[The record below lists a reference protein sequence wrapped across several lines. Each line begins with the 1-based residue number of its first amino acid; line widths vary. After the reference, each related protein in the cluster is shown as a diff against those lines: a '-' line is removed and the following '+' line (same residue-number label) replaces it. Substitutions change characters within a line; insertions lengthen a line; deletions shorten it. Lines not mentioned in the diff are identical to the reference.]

1 MLNDADVLEVS
12 RKIISGEGSH
22 YRINGRE
29 VRARDV
35 QLLFA
40 DAATGAR
47 SSALVRQGQ
56 IAELIAAKPQARRM
70 VLEDAAGIA
79 GLYTRRREA
88 ELRLKATD
96 ENLLR
101 VEDVLNEIDQ
111 QIKRLD
117 KQAEQAKQY
126 RHISAQIREHEALL
140 LALAWIKIRDQVISC
155 EQDVTQATIKL
166 AEATTHQAKTA
177 QDEAIAAHSL
187 DPLRVNEQHKAD
199 TLQKVKAALTLLEA
213 EERRAQERTQELT
226 RRISD
231 ATRDQD
237 RDNAALRDA
246 QTTLAKLRHDENA
259 LSDKHT
265 PQADEQRLLEDAHTQ
280 SSRELEAAEQA
291 LQTLQQHSA
300 KRDAERQAVLKALTL
315 EQNRLNDIKREQ
327 NENQQQREA
336 LMRTTQAQNDYET
349 LSENL
354 KNAQELLEH
363 LEREANEKRHALQN
377 TREREHQTRTPL
389 TEAEKQVQRFETEL
403 KTLQKLFAPRQGERW
418 PKILDSLSVE
428 KGYEIALGAVF
439 GDDLDAALDSSAPL
453 HWRTLHVSED
463 DLALPQGAMPLLNVT
478 KAPPALTRAL
488 KNIGVVT
495 RERGETLHQ
504 ALKAGQTLVSK
515 EGDVWRWDGLMA
527 RAEAPSGAAKRLAEK
542 NRLHTLESQLLEAH
556 KVRHLHQSALEN
568 LQNEIRTLT
577 RDEADAFQAL
587 QSAQKQREN
596 ARNAFTQFEREQAGI
611 SSRILHLNETAQR
624 LEKSITQSEQRLFEL
639 QNDLTQLE
647 TSADD
652 ETKLHDARL
661 NVANARDLASQTRTQ
676 LQAFIHDQ
684 TQKRA
689 RRDALQRDISAWQNR
704 FENAQQ
710 AVESW
715 HTRLTA
721 LEAEQ
726 ATLLEAP
733 QTFLITR
740 RTLLSDIT
748 EAEQARRKAADKL
761 NAAQLAQA
769 HHQRE
774 AKNAL
779 ETLSQAREAKI
790 TADVRFE
797 AAMSKREDMIAHI
810 DEALKITPAALLIQ
824 TQKMLQDTK
833 PVPATLETQLNRLK
847 REREEMGGVNLR
859 AEEELNES
867 QLKKDQLVQER
878 DDLIEAIR
886 RLRGGIGNL
895 NREGR
900 ERLLAAFETVNNHFG
915 TLFTHLFGGG
925 SAHLKLIESD
935 DPLEAGLEI
944 IAHPPGKKPQIL
956 TLLSG
961 GEQALT
967 ATALIF
973 AVFLTN
979 PSPICV
985 LDEVDAPLDD
995 ANVARYCD
1003 LLDDMV
1009 SRTDTRFLV
1018 ITHNPITMSRMNRLY
1033 GVTMMERGVSMVL
1046 SVNLDQAQDMAEAG

>member
-1 MLNDADVLEVS
+1 MRRLLPLLLGLLAPLALKAAGADL
-12 RKIISGEGSH
+12 
-22 YRINGRE
+22 YRIQCSACHGPE
-29 VRARDV
+29 GKGIPGVFPPLAG
-35 QLLFA
+35 A
-40 DAATGAR
+40 DF
-47 SSALVRQGQ
+47 
-56 IAELIAAKPQARRM
+56 
-70 VLEDAAGIA
+70 
-79 GLYTRRREA
+79 
-88 ELRLKATD
+88 LR
-96 ENLLR
+96 
-101 VEDVLNEIDQ
+101 
-111 QIKRLD
+111 
-117 KQAEQAKQY
+117 
-126 RHISAQIREHEALL
+126 
-140 LALAWIKIRDQVISC
+140 
-155 EQDVTQATIKL
+155 
-166 AEATTHQAKTA
+166 TH
-177 QDEAIAAHSL
+177 
-187 DPLRVNEQHKAD
+187 R
-199 TLQKVKAALTLLEA
+199 
-213 EERRAQERTQELT
+213 
-226 RRISD
+226 
-231 ATRDQD
+231 
-237 RDNAALRDA
+237 
-246 QTTLAKLRHDENA
+246 
-259 LSDKHT
+259 
-265 PQADEQRLLEDAHTQ
+265 
-280 SSRELEAAEQA
+280 EQA
-291 LQTLQQHSA
+291 LRAPMEGLQG
-300 KRDAERQAVLKALTL
+300 ALTVNG
-315 EQNRLNDIKREQ
+315 QTYHGQ
-327 NENQQQREA
+327 MPSVA
-336 LMRTTQAQNDYET
+336 
-349 LSENL
+349 L
-354 KNAQELLEH
+354 KNAQMVELFDFIFTSWGNDLPKTSLE
-363 LEREANEKRHALQN
+363 EIKTVRAR
-377 TREREHQTRTPL
+377 TRYPTFEQLVESMCPQTLP
-389 TEAEKQVQRFETEL
+389 A
-403 KTLQKLFAPRQGERW
+403 APAGWLLR
-418 PKILDSLSVE
+418 V
-428 KGYEIALGAVF
+428 
-439 GDDLDAALDSSAPL
+439 
-453 HWRTLHVSED
+453 
-463 DLALPQGAMPLLNVT
+463 ALPLAFNP
-478 KAPPALTRAL
+478 TRVIADPDGHHIL
-488 KNIGVVT
+488 MLAAN
-495 RERGETLHQ
+495 
-504 ALKAGQTLVSK
+504 
-515 EGDVWRWDGLMA
+515 GDVWRWDGLMA